1 MELGAKSDRLVHV
14 HSRRTNCS
22 RFFRIKRMGFTFE
35 ISAGKVSQVNIEL
48 TRPDMTSI
56 YLIDAVIAYIY
67 TFVYKINSSSSI
79 LSVVYVK
86 LLSILY
92 LI

>member
-1 MELGAKSDRLVHV
+1 
-14 HSRRTNCS
+14 
-22 RFFRIKRMGFTFE
+22 MGFTFE